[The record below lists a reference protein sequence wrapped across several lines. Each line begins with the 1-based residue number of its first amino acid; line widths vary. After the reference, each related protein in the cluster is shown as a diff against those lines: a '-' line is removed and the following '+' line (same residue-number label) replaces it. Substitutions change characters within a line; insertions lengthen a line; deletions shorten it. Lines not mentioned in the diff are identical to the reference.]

1 MSVDIIDLES
11 PDRDY
16 GEMRVTQGSSI
27 SAQDSR
33 VSSLPLCFET
43 RQNGFFSLKNS
54 SHKFKPMMSRITNVS
69 ISYEHTRPDGRVD
82 GVKIDI
88 DLTPDTSGDSAST
101 GCSDDGHDID
111 HSDRNTDE
119 S

>member
-54 SHKFKPMMSRITNVS
+54 SHTFRPMMSHVKDIS
-69 ISYEHTRPDGRVD
+69 ISYEHTSPDGSKD
-82 GVKIDI
+82 GVDFTVTFKDQ
-88 DLTPDTSGDSAST
+88 DTINGDNT
-101 GCSDDGHDID
+101 IHDID
-111 HSDRNTDE
+111 PSECNTDE